1 MSTETVA
8 RRYSAA
14 LADVVALTGE
24 TETVLDELKGWET
37 LIASNADLKN
47 AFANPSIPHQKK
59 EGVLEALITKTSANK
74 TTANFLRVLLRNGRL
89 GELDSIND
97 RFIHELEDRSGLVH
111 GYVSSAHE
119 LSDAERADLMSNL
132 ESVTGK
138 KVRLDYSIDK
148 DLIGGVVARV
158 GSTVYDSSVRTKL
171 EHLKE
176 ELMNR

>member
-1 MSTETVA
+1 MSSETVS
-8 RRYSAA
+8 RRYAAA
-14 LADVVALTGE
+14 LADVVAKTGE
-24 TETVLDELKGWET
+24 TETVLDELKGWED

-47 AFANPSIPHQKK
+47 AFANPSINHQKK
-59 EGVLEALITKTSANK
+59 ENVLEALIQKTAPARS
-74 TTANFLRVLLRNGRL
+74 TANFLRVLLMNGRL

-119 LSDAERADLMSNL
+119 LSEDERAEMMANL
-132 ESVTGK
+132 EKVTGK
-138 KVRLDYSIDK
+138 KVRLDFDINK

-158 GSTVYDSSVRTKL
+158 GSTVYDNSVRTKL

-176 ELMNR
+176 QLLEK